1 MQNNVIINSST
12 CFSLSKNNNDYRW
25 YECGLHFNKYIGHGG
40 LIKKTKNEMQYRKL
54 EMQHRDIAM
63 YQDDCGQGHLYLIG
77 ATILRWHMR
86 HFIRAYETVIYS

>member
-1 MQNNVIINSST
+1 MYQ
-12 CFSLSKNNNDYRW
+12 DD
-25 YECGLHFNKYIGHGG
+25 GG
-40 LIKKTKNEMQYRKL
+40 QDIDIAMYQDDGGQGSDIAMY
-54 EMQHRDIAM
+54 QDDGGQGRDIAM